1 MVVVLDSRPSQ
12 ITHDTSL
19 TPMATNEEVEAGSS
33 PMEPRA
39 PSLPQELI
47 DNILEILVRWHQQP
61 NSKGTKAVARCM
73 VVSRSFLTSVRR
85 YLFEH
90 ITIRDTRKAA
100 TLGALPPS
108 ETARMEGLLRIFRS
122 DPLRS
127 SEYPL
132 VSHVRSIKM
141 VMDSADSVA
150 KTTSTQL
157 NKAPKDASS
166 AVLDWN
172 ARRVN
177 MREVL
182 RAVTYLERFSLGFS
196 SPISGYSIHVGIS
209 LAIEKVCRSSLLT
222 QLEFSNIYHFP
233 VDLLA
238 GCTNLRHLIL
248 LNVYTGDPDGDS
260 GSKRKKYAPTLL
272 PAAWSN
278 KSLRNLETLDTE
290 SSGDVLEEIRA
301 LSATN
306 PLRSKCFSQ
315 LKTFKLG
322 LPTKAGLDNFREVE
336 IMRHA
341 ASTLESLTIRGITS
355 DICKISLFS
364 VLS

>member
-1 MVVVLDSRPSQ
+1 MTHALLQ
-12 ITHDTSL
+12 NTHDTTL
-19 TPMATNEEVEAGSS
+19 TSMPTNEQAEAGSS
-33 PMEPRA
+33 AMGPRV
-39 PSLPQELI
+39 PPLPQELI
-47 DNILEILVRWHQQP
+47 DSILEILVRWHQQP
-61 NSKGTKAVARCM
+61 NAKGTKAVARCM

-85 YLFEH
+85 YLFAH
-90 ITIRDTRKAA
+90 ITVRDTRKAA
-100 TLGALPPS
+100 ALGALPLS
-108 ETARMEGLLRIFRS
+108 ETARMEGLLRIFRN
-122 DPLRS
+122 DPLRN

-248 LNVYTGDPDGDS
+248 LNVYAGDPEGDS
-260 GSKRKKYAPTLL
+260 ASSTKRKKYAPTLL
-272 PAAWSN
+272 PATWSN

-306 PLRSKCFSQ
+306 PSRSKCFSQ

-355 DICKISLFS
+355 DICKISSFS
-364 VLS
+364 LLS